1 MPHSQ
6 RLVKQP
12 NLMTWLK
19 RDANIE
25 IKKSKAVQILG
36 VEKGCKNQT
45 TTLDDVRLDLL
56 DTLSGYKWNVV
67 Q

>member
-19 RDANIE
+19 RDASIV

-36 VEKGCKNQT
+36 VEKGCKN
-45 TTLDDVRLDLL
+45 
-56 DTLSGYKWNVV
+56 
-67 Q
+67 